1 MNENEIYNENTDSIG
16 YSEALYSEDGGASS
30 LTLRTMPF
38 SDEAEQ
44 AVLGAIIISRD
55 RIPDVIGIINSN
67 DFYIERHRE
76 LYDTVISLFN
86 SGKAID
92 YVTIKQ
98 QLELRGIIDKVGG
111 LSFVI
116 GLTDMVPSTDMSSVR
131 HYAEIVR
138 EKSELRKLIGLTED
152 ITKRCYAAEEEVD
165 EVIGAAEQGI
175 INITQNRNISGLSH
189 ISRYLD
195 ESIDKI
201 EKLSEANESVTGIT
215 TGFVD
220 LDRRTAGLHPA
231 EFILIAARP
240 GMGKSSL
247 ALNIAQ
253 NAAIIDGATVAIF
266 SLEMPGMQIANRMLS
281 AQAKVS
287 AERIKRGNLKDD
299 DWPKLGEAMAALS
312 ETKIYIDDNSS
323 VTATEIGAKC
333 RKLKIEHGLDLVIID
348 YLQLMSSGKGGRSGA
363 NRQQEVADISR
374 TLKIMAN
381 DLEIPVIALSQ
392 LNRSVEHRENK
403 EPVLSDLRES
413 GSIEQD
419 ADMVIFLYREG
430 YYKEDC
436 EEPNKT
442 TVKFDKHRNGE
453 VGKENL
459 TWIGEFTKFAN
470 WSGLRDE

>member
-1 MNENEIYNENTDSIG
+1 MDETELYKNTDNS
-16 YSEALYSEDGGASS
+16 LYSEGSDVSS

-44 AVLGAIIISRD
+44 SVLGAVIISRD
-55 RIPDVIGIINSN
+55 RIPDVIGIINSS
-67 DFYIERHRE
+67 DFYIERHKE
-76 LYDTVISLFN
+76 LFETVISLFN
-86 SGKAID
+86 TGQPID

-98 QLELRGIIDKVGG
+98 QLELRGSIDKVGG
-111 LSFVI
+111 LDFVFKLI
-116 GLTDMVPSTDMSSVR
+116 DMVPSTDSTSVK

-138 EKSELRKLIGLTED
+138 EKAELRKMINLTED
-152 ITKRCYAAEEEVD
+152 ITKRCYAADEEVD
-165 EVIGAAEQGI
+165 DIIGVAEQGI
-175 INITQNRNISGLSH
+175 INITQNRNISGLNH

-195 ESIDKI
+195 ESIDTI
-201 EKLSEANESVTGIT
+201 EKLSDANESVTGIT

-240 GMGKSSL
+240 GMGKSAL

-253 NAAIIDGATVAIF
+253 NAAIIDGASVAIF
-266 SLEMPGMQIANRMLS
+266 SLEMPGIQIANRMLS

-299 DWPKLGEAMAALS
+299 DWPKLGEAVAALS
-312 ETKIYIDDNSS
+312 DTKIYIDDNSS
-323 VTATEIGAKC
+323 ITATEIGAKC

-348 YLQLMSSGKGGRSGA
+348 YLQLMSSGRSGV
-363 NRQQEVADISR
+363 NRQQEVSDISR
-374 TLKIMAN
+374 TLKVMAN
-381 DLEIPVIALSQ
+381 DLGIPVIALSQ
-392 LNRSVEHRENK
+392 LNRSVEHRESK

-430 YYKEDC
+430 YYNEDS

-442 TVKFDKHRNGE
+442 KIKFDKHRNGE
-453 VGKENL
+453 VGYEYL
-459 TWIGEFTKFAN
+459 SWLGEFTKFAN

>member
-1 MNENEIYNENTDSIG
+1 MDETELYKNTDNS
-16 YSEALYSEDGGASS
+16 LYSEGSDVSS

-44 AVLGAIIISRD
+44 SVLGAVIISRD
-55 RIPDVIGIINSN
+55 RIPDVIGIINSS
-67 DFYIERHRE
+67 DFYIERHKE
-76 LYDTVISLFN
+76 LFETVISLFN
-86 SGKAID
+86 TGQPID

-98 QLELRGIIDKVGG
+98 QLELRGSIDKVGG
-111 LSFVI
+111 LDFVFKLI
-116 GLTDMVPSTDMSSVR
+116 DMVPSTDSTSVK

-138 EKSELRKLIGLTED
+138 EKAELRKMINLTED
-152 ITKRCYAAEEEVD
+152 ITKRCYAADEEVD
-165 EVIGAAEQGI
+165 DIIGVAEQGI
-175 INITQNRNISGLSH
+175 INITQNRNISGLNH

-195 ESIDKI
+195 ESIDTI
-201 EKLSEANESVTGIT
+201 EKLSDANESVTGIT

-240 GMGKSSL
+240 GMGKSAL

-253 NAAIIDGATVAIF
+253 NAAIIDGASVAIF
-266 SLEMPGMQIANRMLS
+266 SLEMPGIQIANRMLS

-299 DWPKLGEAMAALS
+299 DWPKLGEAVAALS
-312 ETKIYIDDNSS
+312 DTKIYIDDNSS
-323 VTATEIGAKC
+323 ITATEIGAKC

-348 YLQLMSSGKGGRSGA
+348 YLQLMSSGRSGV
-363 NRQQEVADISR
+363 NRQQEVSDISR
-374 TLKIMAN
+374 TLKVMAN
-381 DLEIPVIALSQ
+381 DLGIPVIALSQ
-392 LNRSVEHRENK
+392 LNRSVEHRESK

-430 YYKEDC
+430 YYNEDS

-442 TVKFDKHRNGE
+442 KIKFDKHRNGE
-453 VGKENL
+453 VGYEYL
-459 TWIGEFTKFAN
+459 SWLGEFTKFAN
-470 WSGLRDE
+470 WSGLHDE